1 MAKILFLRH
10 GVAEDRDKV
19 ARSGGADGGRAL
31 TPEGRKR
38 IKRGV
43 AGLYHLVPEV
53 SLIATS
59 PVLRALQTAEILAKQ
74 YKKAPLVETES
85 LAPGASGN
93 DLLDWLREQASD
105 DTLALVGHEPDL
117 SSWASWVLTGSDRPL
132 MQLGKGGACL
142 IEFPDDPAPGRA
154 QLLWLI
160 PSRQLRRLGRK

>member
-1 MAKILFLRH
+1 MAKILILRH
-10 GVAEDRDKV
+10 GVAEDREKV
-19 ARSGGADGGRAL
+19 ARTGGADGGRAL

-38 IKRGV
+38 IKRCV
-43 AGLYHLVPEV
+43 DGLHHLVPQV

-59 PVLRALQTAEILAKQ
+59 PVLRALQTAEILARQ

-85 LAPGASGN
+85 LVPGGSGS

-117 SSWASWVLTGSDRPL
+117 GHWVSWVLTGSDRPF

-142 IEFPDDPAPGRA
+142 IEFSNQPVPGRA
-154 QLLWLI
+154 QLHWLL
-160 PSRQLRRLGRK
+160 PPRQLRRLGRK